1 MINGSPRWTVLVTH
15 NPSGITVTRDSN
27 HYRYQYQAKDAAI
40 KYLKSKL
47 AYAYKGVWD
56 NTPLPQEDIK
66 YSYLF
71 PEDVTHP
78 RDPKEFRRE
87 VE

>member
-1 MINGSPRWTVLVTH
+1 MFISH
-15 NPSGITVTRDSN
+15 
-27 HYRYQYQAKDAAI
+27 HYRNQHLAKEAAI

-47 AYAYKGVWD
+47 AYAYKGEQGKA
-56 NTPLPQEDIK
+56 LFSQEDIK

-71 PEDVTHP
+71 PDDVTHP
-78 RDPKEFRRE
+78 RDASEYRRE

>member
-1 MINGSPRWTVLVTH
+1 MMNGSPKWTVSVTH
-15 NPSGITVTRDSN
+15 IPSGIIVTRDSN
-27 HYRYQYQAKDAAI
+27 HYRNQHLAKDAAI

-47 AYAYKGVWD
+47 AYAYKGI
-56 NTPLPQEDIK
+56 PQEDIK

-71 PEDVTHP
+71 PDDVTHP
-78 RDPKEFRRE
+78 RDASDYRGE

>member
-1 MINGSPRWTVLVTH
+1 MINGSPRWTVSVTH
-15 NPSGITVTRDSN
+15 TPSGITVTRDSN
-27 HYRYQYQAKDAAI
+27 HYRYQHQAKDVALR
-40 KYLKSKL
+40 YLKSKL
-47 AYAYKGVWD
+47 AYAYKGI
-56 NTPLPQEDIK
+56 PQEDIK

-71 PEDVTHP
+71 PEDVMHP